1 MNIRLV
7 VTALISI
14 LLFGCKSYVGTYS
27 PSCVAFSGNKIS
39 LNKGEFVWEKFTDM
53 VVLDD
58 DGNSINQFP
67 GYPMQGIYR
76 VEGQT
81 VIMQSAAGEAL
92 HNMYLQKNNESL
104 HLLTEDELKSLGKTG
119 EYPYCSLVLGGFTD
133 KG

>member
-7 VTALISI
+7 LAALVSI
-14 LLFGCKSYVGTYS
+14 LLFGCKSYDGTYS
-27 PSCVAFSGNKIS
+27 PSCVAFAGNKIS
-39 LNKGEFVWEKFTDM
+39 LNNGELVWEKFTDM

-67 GYPMQGIYR
+67 GYPMLGTYR

-81 VIMQSAAGEAL
+81 LIMESAAGETMP
-92 HNMYLQKNNESL
+92 NMYLQERDESL
-104 HLLTEDELKSLGKTG
+104 HLLTADELKSLGETG
-119 EYPYCSLVLGGFTD
+119 ELPYCSLVLGGFTD